1 MRKAQRVQI
10 GAESPG
16 ALFTSLVTAKSGADQ
31 GGAGYAALLA
41 IQPLAL
47 ELLQVCGLHLQE

>member
-10 GAESPG
+10 GAEPPE
-16 ALFTSLVTAKSGADQ
+16 ALFISLVTTKAGADQ

-47 ELLQVCGLHLQE
+47 QLLQVCGLHLQE